1 MSSGVSKSHFSDL
14 ISEKGN
20 NKMRRDMEKGSEGQW
35 KRWGRYRMR
44 KG

>member
-14 ISEKGN
+14 ISKKGN

-35 KRWGRYRMR
+35 KRWGRYHMR